1 MSQTIVSAIKECE
14 TRDNSKKTHV
24 LKILCHLKGDEE
36 IEFDP
41 ADKKAIERAAK
52 KFEAAKKDRGMI
64 GHAITGPGKA
74 ERISKLDPKVE
85 ATVMSAPIRGGI

>member
-14 TRDNSKKTHV
+14 TRDSSTTHV

-64 GHAITGPGKA
+64 GHAVTGAGKA
-74 ERISKLDPKVE
+74 ERIAQFDPKQK

>member
-14 TRDNSKKTHV
+14 TRDNSKTHV
-24 LKILCHLKGDEE
+24 LKILCHLMGDEE

-41 ADKKAIERAAK
+41 ADKKQIEKAAK

-64 GHAITGPGKA
+64 GHAVTGPGEA
-74 ERISKLDPKVE
+74 ERIKEFDPKQE
-85 ATVMSAPIRGGI
+85 ATVMSAPIRGGS

>member
-14 TRDNSKKTHV
+14 TRDNSKTHV
-24 LKILCHLKGDEE
+24 LKILCYLKGDEE

-41 ADKKAIERAAK
+41 ADKKAIEKVAK
-52 KFEAAKKDRGMI
+52 KFEAAQKDRGMI
-64 GHAITGPGKA
+64 GHAVTGPDKA
-74 ERISKLDPKVE
+74 ERIATFDPQQK